1 MNASEP
7 NQSPNNSSKAVLITG
22 GGERAERLA
31 AALRSHGHAVTV
43 LESTGLARYTT
54 DASSVPSHIDLYI
67 QLPTTVTLRGDNLVG
82 RVRSFL
88 TDGLLARFDLIER
101 LLPSLAENA
110 SVALVAGNIAG
121 GAPVPDDQ
129 HSRLTLLRVLAHA
142 TRAELTERNVRV
154 RVIAGN
160 SGDDYILNFLLDT
173 GQTPAIRELGDD
185 ALPSGKEYEDWRTEI
200 MGLMTQVPV

>member
-1 MNASEP
+1 MKASEP
-7 NQSPNNSSKAVLITG
+7 TQSPDNPSKTVLITG
-22 GGERAERLA
+22 SGERAARLA
-31 AALRSHGHAVTV
+31 ATLRSHGHHITV
-43 LESTGLARYTT
+43 LEPTSLNRDTT
-54 DASSVPSHIDLYI
+54 TASSIPSHIDLYI
-67 QLPTTVTLRGDNLVG
+67 QLPKTVTLRGDNLVG

-101 LLPSLAENA
+101 LLPLLAENA

-154 RVIAGN
+154 QVIAGN
-160 SGDDYILNFLLDT
+160 SRDDDILNSTLNSD
-173 GQTPAIRELGDD
+173 QTPAIHDPDND
-185 ALPSGKEYEDWRTEI
+185 ALPSGKEYQDWRTEI
-200 MGLMTQVPV
+200 MGLMTQVP